1 MSKWTKEDETALL
14 RRLVWG
20 DDGGWKK
27 QPASLRVS
35 TREREISRHEVEM
48 NFWRMGKMALNA

>member
-35 TREREISRHEVEM
+35 KRVSTRERE
-48 NFWRMGKMALNA
+48 K